1 MLLPSPCIP
10 CHVLPPI
17 LHKSSLCSC
26 RPRLVPPRLHQR
38 IVLLRVPPIL
48 TSSVYCWPLIVGV
61 SADTEDH
68 PRIYISHHRHLG
80 LHSSRY
86 ASQNAPL
93 PLPSVTYRSSGFP
106 LPMSLP
112 TWLALTSN
120 FTQVFAVD
128 IDYSLLPESR
138 TAPPPYF
145 PSLYTY
151 CARARL
157 QNTFSRP
164 PHPP

>member
-1 MLLPSPCIP
+1 MNTMLLPSPCIP

-68 PRIYISHHRHLG
+68 PANIHQSSSTSRAPFLPVRAPKCTASPAVCHVSFFRLPIAYVATHMAGPYIQF
-80 LHSSRY
+80 HSGIRSG
-86 ASQNAPL
+86 
-93 PLPSVTYRSSGFP
+93 YRLFP
-106 LPMSLP
+106 L
-112 TWLALTSN
+112 A
-120 FTQVFAVD
+120 
-128 IDYSLLPESR
+128 
-138 TAPPPYF
+138 
-145 PSLYTY
+145 
-151 CARARL
+151 
-157 QNTFSRP
+157 
-164 PHPP
+164 